1 MDNSRETLIHQ
12 HFDEL
17 VQVYPGLALSEDF
30 PGRWVVR
37 GLLSFSATFNEVN
50 IEDTFSVLIILP
62 ADYPNSP
69 PTVQETGGRI
79 PPDFHQYNNR
89 NLCLGAPVEVYMRF
103 RENPRLLPFVQTLLV
118 EYLYGYSCLERY
130 GKLPFDE
137 LSHGGKGIRE
147 HYQALFDANDVK
159 VILSFLKI
167 LAESTYRGHIA
178 CVCGSGKIIRKC
190 HGPILLK
197 LVKSIPKEQFLSDAQ
212 SIFECLSREELEKLS
227 WKMLPKKLKKDYMLL
242 LQNIFRGRTIQ
253 NNWDY
258 LIEIILIMQKN
269 TMNTQYWMKTTV

>member
-1 MDNSRETLIHQ
+1 LDNSREILIRK

-17 VQVYPGLALSEDF
+17 VQVHPGLVLSEDF

-37 GLLSFSATFNEVN
+37 GLLSFSATFNEIT
-50 IEDTFSVLIILP
+50 IEDAFSVLIILP
-62 ADYPNSP
+62 DDYPNSP

-89 NLCLGAPVEVYMRF
+89 NLCLGALVEVYMRF
-103 RENPRLLPFVQTLLV
+103 KEDPRLVPFVQTLLF
-118 EYLYGYSCLERY
+118 EYLYGYSYRERY
-130 GKLPFDE
+130 GKLPFGE
-137 LSHGGKGIRE
+137 LSHGSKGIKE
-147 HYQALFDANDVK
+147 YYQSLFDTSDDK

-167 LAESTYRGHIA
+167 LAEGTYRGHIA

-190 HGPILLK
+190 HSPILLK
-197 LVKSIPKEQFLSDAQ
+197 LVKTMPKEHFCSDAQ

-227 WKMLPKKLKKDYMLL
+227 WNMLPKKLKKDYMFLF
-242 LQNIFRGRTIQ
+242 QKVFRGRTIQ
-253 NNWDY
+253 DNWNY

-269 TMNTQYWMKTTV
+269 TMNTQYWMKATV